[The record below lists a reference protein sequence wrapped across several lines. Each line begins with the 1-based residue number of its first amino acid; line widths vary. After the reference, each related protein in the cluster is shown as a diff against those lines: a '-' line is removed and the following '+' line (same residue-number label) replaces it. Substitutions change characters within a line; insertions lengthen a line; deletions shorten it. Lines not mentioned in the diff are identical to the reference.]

1 MELFLGFFHLMGGV
15 LLRVKEEGKL
25 TGKVPKVMN
34 ATFFA
39 ITLKVDCMNGFD
51 SFMPI
56 SIYNCIYKLISKV
69 VVVCRLKK
77 ALYGLKQAP
86 RVWYSKI
93 DSYLIGLGFRKTNA
107 DENLYYKVVN
117 G

>member
-15 LLRVKEEGKL
+15 LLRVEEEGKL

-39 ITLKVDCMNGFD
+39 ITLKVDCMDGFD

-56 SIYNCIYKLISKV
+56 SIYNCIYKLISKFLV
-69 VVVCRLKK
+69 VRLNKLIFK
-77 ALYGLKQAP
+77 CISSEQFGFLEGCQIHEAIGSTQKGLHSIK
-86 RVWYSKI
+86 V
-93 DSYLIGLGFRKTNA
+93 N
-107 DENLYYKVVN
+107 NLLLQ
-117 G
+117 